1 MMKKY
6 LCWFVSVS
14 LFLSLLFLGSGCV
27 AEAEIP
33 NRPQESTVLDET
45 NSLSE
50 TTIATIDNQNKAWS
64 MTDEQLQVAVYM
76 TNQLSSDIESVANEV
91 FRKWQVGFADTN
103 NGVLLLIALEDRE
116 FRLETSDK
124 AATIL
129 TDVTSKRILES
140 ARSFFKEEDYDNGI
154 LYIVDAIGDQF
165 YGTNQ
170 AQERIEEF
178 EEEDDDEIFLL
189 GIVVIFIFI
198 VLLLIPKGRS
208 GGGGRGKGN
217 GGNDLLLW
225 LLLNSSSNSSNHH
238 SSNSSGFGGNNW
250 SGGGGGG
257 GGASSG
263 W

>member
-1 MMKKY
+1 MKKWLRLIVGTM
-6 LCWFVSVS
+6 LCVC
-14 LFLSLLFLGSGCV
+14 LIFLCSACMV
-27 AEAEIP
+27 EAEVP
-33 NRPQESTVLDET
+33 NRPQDSTVLDET
-45 NSLSE
+45 KSLSE
-50 TTIATIDNQNKAWS
+50 TTIATIDSQNKNWS

-76 TNQLSSDIESVANEV
+76 TDQLSTDMESLANEV
-91 FRKWQVGFADTN
+91 FRKWQVGFEQTN
-103 NGVLLLIALEDRE
+103 NGVLLLIALEDRQ
-116 FRLETSDK
+116 FRIETSDK

-129 TDVTSKRILES
+129 TDVTSKRILEG
-140 ARSFFKEEDYDNGI
+140 AKSFFKDENYNDGV
-154 LYIVDAIGDQF
+154 LYIVEAIGDQF

-170 AQERIEEF
+170 AQERIEEL
-178 EEEDDDEIFLL
+178 EEDDEEIFLL

-198 VLLLIPKGRS
+198 VLLLIPKGR
-208 GGGGRGKGN
+208 GGGGRGKRN